1 MKCLIL
7 GGGGFV
13 GAHLC
18 EALVAGGHAVTVFE
32 RPRVQRVL
40 PPEIDSR
47 LTWVEG
53 DFTNSRDLEAV
64 VADSEVI
71 FHLVSTTLPKNSND
85 NPIYDVESNLVGTLR
100 LLDLVRAGPK
110 KRIVFA
116 SSGGTVY
123 GRPSVVPISEGH
135 ETDPIC
141 SYGIHKL
148 AIEKYLNLYR
158 ALYGLDYVV
167 LRLANPFGER
177 QRHVAAQGVIPVFLH
192 KAMQG
197 ESIEIWGDG
206 GVVRDYVYIKD
217 AIRAFVRAMDHAG
230 QPRIFNVGSGRG
242 LSLNDI
248 LDQAE
253 RLLGRPIERVY
264 QPARKFDVPV
274 NVLDISL
281 ARVHLG
287 WRPQVSFEE
296 GLANTYRWMLDHI

>member
-18 EALVAGGHAVTVFE
+18 EALVAGGHDVVVFE

-40 PPEIDSR
+40 PPDIDSR

-85 NPIYDVESNLVGTLR
+85 NPVYDVESNLVGTLR
-100 LLDLVRAGPK
+100 LLDLVRAAPGK
-110 KRIVFA
+110 KVVFA

-123 GRPSVVPISEGH
+123 GRPSVVPIPEGH
-135 ETDPIC
+135 TTDPIC

-158 ALYGLDYVV
+158 DLYGLDYVV

-177 QRHVAAQGVIPVFLH
+177 QRHAAAQGVVPVFLH
-192 KAMQG
+192 KAMRG
-197 ESIEIWGDG
+197 EPIEIWGDG

-217 AIRAFVRAMDHAG
+217 AIRAFVHAMRHDG
-230 QPRIFNVGSGRG
+230 QQRIFNVGSGHG

-248 LDQAE
+248 LDRAE
-253 RLLGRPIERVY
+253 RLIGRPIERVY

-274 NVLDISL
+274 NVLDIAL
-281 ARVHLG
+281 ARDCLG
-287 WRPQVSFEE
+287 WQPEVGFDE
-296 GLANTYRWMLDHI
+296 GLASTYRWMLAHA